1 MVVISYDIADDKLRR
16 HFSKYLEKFGHR
28 LQYSVFQIDNSEH
41 ILDNIIVQI
50 ENKFAKRFS
59 QADSI
64 MIFRLSNTCQVKK
77 YGYAENEDQDFIVI
91 K

>member
-1 MVVISYDIADDKLRR
+1 MIVISYDIADDRLRR

-28 LQYSVFQIDNSEH
+28 LQYSVFEIDNSEH
-41 ILDNIIVQI
+41 MLNNIVMQI
-50 ENKFAKRFS
+50 ENKFSKRFS

-64 MIFRLSNTCQVKK
+64 IIFQLSKTCKITK
-77 YGYAENEDQDFIVI
+77 YGYAANEDEDFIIV

>member
-1 MVVISYDIADDKLRR
+1 MIVISYDIADDKLRR
-16 HFSKYLEKFGHR
+16 QFSKYLERFGHR

-41 ILDNIIVQI
+41 ILNNIAVQI
-50 ENKFAKRFS
+50 ENKFSKRFT

-64 MIFRLSNTCQVKK
+64 MIFQLSKNCKITK
-77 YGYAENEDQDFIVI
+77 YGYAANDDEDFIVI

>member
-1 MVVISYDIADDKLRR
+1 MIVISYDIADDRLRR
-16 HFSKYLEKFGHR
+16 HFSKYLERFGHR

-50 ENKFAKRFS
+50 ENKFSKRFS
-59 QADSI
+59 QADSV
-64 MIFRLSNTCQVKK
+64 MILKLSKTCEVKK
-77 YGYAENEDQDFIVI
+77 YGYAANEDKDFIVI